1 MSAFRPEAALA
12 LLALV
17 ALSLSCGRAPRTL
30 EFDGFTIF
38 TNPEEAPALVPS
50 GFLYPGARVVQSA
63 VYERDPYLSNSEGM
77 VLLETDD
84 PADKLLGYYA
94 EAFRKNGWQIIQSHL
109 KPGEY
114 QLIAESPSRRLATII
129 LRGESPVQIKLYL
142 RQASLL

>member
-1 MSAFRPEAALA
+1 MSSLRFAAVLALA
-12 LLALV
+12 MLAFT
-17 ALSLSCGRAPRTL
+17 LSCGRAPRTL
-30 EFDGFTIF
+30 EFDGFSIHS
-38 TNPEEAPALVPS
+38 NPEEAPSLVPS
-50 GFLYPGARVVQSA
+50 AFVYPGARVVQSA

-94 EAFRKNGWQIIQSHL
+94 EAFRKNGWQVIQSHL

-114 QLIAESPSRRLATII
+114 QLIAESPSRRLATLI